1 VERARIQFLFGDADV
16 DPSDAEGQS
25 DLLDWDEENDEVGW
39 DAGDEDEDDWLHALA
54 GRLIVAQV
62 AEDDP
67 PEVWATVQRL
77 LSGGL
82 TRHQV
87 FDQLRFALM
96 GASGEAVREGGG
108 DDSDGDD
115 DPEGHDVAEGGG
127 VFAPARY
134 RELLAALPL
143 PTATEV
149 ADAVVEVVAGFQ
161 GTSEDEVVR
170 LAVRHL
176 AWATGPDGGDD
187 PARAAMAATLVEQLV
202 DDLMDAGDFE
212 YLPPNRLV
220 HVERLTAG
228 IVLTHRLTEAEAAVG
243 VMSAGLDLAGFARRE
258 DLHLPGGA
266 DIDDFLL
273 ADGDR
278 EWQGPE
284 GWLDAYRPGTL
295 LTVRVAEDGTV
306 GLAETPSEPGSDP
319 ALVARLRAV
328 YDTEVAEPGLPVIAE
343 ALVLGLLVED
353 PDAFAEPRL
362 PLATLCA
369 AAGLEPRGGRV
380 AHDESVW
387 QAGYERALHWRVLDR
402 LEGDAAEAALRILG
416 RVGDDDPDAA
426 ALRDT
431 LAGLAVPGVAEVVL
445 EELIPARGV
454 DDDADPDLIGAVRDA
469 AAVWAERL
477 LGTAI
482 SPAETALARW
492 VAAVVAE
499 RRGEVLVADAHLT
512 LATEADPS
520 FGPALTRAAWYASDR
535 GDAARAVRL
544 WRRLEAPDP
553 EDLDTVVPFTR
564 PAGREPGR
572 NEACWC
578 GSGRKYK
585 TCHLGQ
591 AQPAPL
597 PDRVGWL
604 CRKAVGYLKHAGPG
618 ATAAGVACALA
629 RAVDPDDPASI
640 AEALDDPVVL
650 DAVLTEG
657 GWFEQFLADR
667 GALLPDDE
675 ALLAASWTLC
685 PRTVYEI
692 AEVSAGVGLS
702 VVDLRTGD
710 RLEVRERTFSRQA
723 RPGTLVCARAVPDGE
738 THQFI
743 GAVFSVAPGREGDV
757 LQLCDDADPEELCL
771 WVRALHLPPTFVTRE
786 HEPIVACRAVLAV
799 DNPAVAG
806 KILGHHYEPE
816 GDGWSEMFDLGDGER
831 ILRATLELDGDLLT
845 VTTHSE
851 ARLDRVLSVLRAE
864 LPGATVVSDE
874 RRPLRP
880 GEMPEAPSLLGGGED
895 GAGSAALDPDERASV
910 VVQIQEQ
917 MERRWLDE
925 PVPALGHLTPRQAAA
940 DPTRREQLI
949 RLLASFPEPDA
960 GSAAIL
966 LRPGRLRAALGLQG
980 PSGRRSGFPR
990 SWPDGT

>member
-1 VERARIQFLFGDADV
+1 MERARIQFLFGDADV
-16 DPSDAEGQS
+16 DPSDPGVLS
-25 DLLDWDEENDEVGW
+25 DLLDWDEDEEDDEAGW
-39 DAGDEDEDDWLHALA
+39 DAGDDEDDGLDRLHTLA
-54 GRLIVAQV
+54 GRLVVAQV
-62 AEDDP
+62 ADDDP
-67 PEVWATVQRL
+67 PEVWATARRL
-77 LSGGL
+77 LGSGL

-96 GASGEAVREGGG
+96 SASGAAVGEEAGR
-108 DDSDGDD
+108 D
-115 DPEGHDVAEGGG
+115 GG
-127 VFAPARY
+127 VSVPARY

-161 GTSEDEVVR
+161 GAPEDELVR
-170 LAVRHL
+170 LTVKYL
-176 AWATGPDGGDD
+176 GWATGPDDGDD

-202 DDLMDAGDFE
+202 DDLIDTGDLE
-212 YLPPNRLV
+212 YLPPDRLV

-228 IVLTHRLTEAEAAVG
+228 IVLTHRLTETEAAVG
-243 VMSAGLDLAGFARRE
+243 VLSAGLDLAGFNRRD
-258 DLHLPGGA
+258 DLHLPDGA
-266 DIDDFLL
+266 GIDDFLR
-273 ADGDR
+273 ADGDQ

-295 LTVRVAEDGTV
+295 LTVGVAADGTV
-306 GLAETPSEPGSDP
+306 ALRETPREPDSDP

-328 YDTEVAEPGLPVIAE
+328 YDTEVAEPGLPVTAE
-343 ALVLGLLVED
+343 ALVLGLLADD
-353 PDAFAEPRL
+353 PDTFAEPRP
-362 PLATLCA
+362 PLAALCA
-369 AAGLEPRGGRV
+369 AAGLERRGDRV

-387 QAGYERALHWRVLDR
+387 QAGYQRALYWRILDR
-402 LEGDAAEAALRILG
+402 LEGDAAQAALRILG
-416 RVGDDDPDAA
+416 RAGDDDPDATT
-426 ALRDT
+426 LRDT
-431 LAGLAVPGVAEVVL
+431 LAGLAVPGVADVVL

-454 DDDADPDLIGAVRDA
+454 DDDADPDLIAAVRDA
-469 AAVWAERL
+469 AAAWAERL
-477 LGTAI
+477 LGTAT

-520 FGPALTRAAWYASDR
+520 FGPALARAAWYASDR

-553 EDLDTVVPFTR
+553 DDLDTVAPFTR

-618 ATAAGVACALA
+618 ATAAVVACAMA
-629 RAVDPDDPASI
+629 RALDPGDPASI

-692 AEVSAGVGLS
+692 AEVSAGVGLR

-710 RLEVRERTFSRQA
+710 TLEVRERTFSQQA

-738 THQFI
+738 THQFV
-743 GAVFSVAPGREGDV
+743 GAVFPVAPGREGAV
-757 LQLCDDADPEELCL
+757 LALCDDGDPDELCH
-771 WVRALHLPPTFVTRE
+771 WVRALRLPPALVTRE
-786 HEPIVACRAVLAV
+786 HEPVVACRAELAV
-799 DNPAVAG
+799 DDPAVAG
-806 KILGHHYEPE
+806 KVLGHHYEPE
-816 GDGWSEMFDLGDGER
+816 GDGWVEMVDLGGGER
-831 ILRATLELDGDLLT
+831 ILRATLELDGDRLM

-880 GEMPEAPSLLGGGED
+880 VEMPEPPRLLGGGEE
-895 GAGSAALDPDERASV
+895 AGGGPLDPDEHAAV
-910 VVQIQEQ
+910 VIEVQEQ

-925 PVPALGHLTPRQAAA
+925 EVPALAGLTPRQAAA
-940 DPTRREQLI
+940 DPTRREQLE
-949 RLLASFPEPDA
+949 RLLDSYPEPEP
-960 GSAAIL
+960 GSAFFG
-966 LRPGRLRAALGLQG
+966 LRPDRLRALLGLA
-980 PSGRRSGFPR
+980 PDRRT
-990 SWPDGT
+990 DG